1 MIYRVR
7 CREKTTNLYHVAT
20 RNREQGVNC
29 CSQLSPLHF
38 PIHLTLYRYSSV
50 LPGKSLHT
58 TPSHLFFEL
67 QVLEVSGSCIKAV
80 NKRNLSP
87 I

>member
-7 CREKTTNLYHVAT
+7 CREKTTNLYHVAIGSELGT
-20 RNREQGVNC
+20 YC

-38 PIHLTLYRYSSV
+38 PIYLTLYRYSSV